1 MNIQPEWKSVIK
13 SLMNYTLKFSYV
25 LLTFKKNEILFK
37 AKLTTFSLH
46 WRVSLVPTNMGE
58 KVSRNLHANHSHYI
72 FHYLCVR
79 SFYLHFFPKRS
90 LVICVFHFIWFLR
103 RKLLFFNVMFKNSI
117 VCKFHFCSSLF
128 TFFLT

>member
-1 MNIQPEWKSVIK
+1 MNIQPEWKSGIM

-37 AKLTTFSLH
+37 EKLTTFSLQLS
-46 WRVSLVPTNMGE
+46 VSLVPTNMGE
-58 KVSRNLHANHSHYI
+58 QVSRNLHANHSHYI
-72 FHYLCVR
+72 FHFLCVR
-79 SFYLHFFPKRS
+79 SFHLQFFPKRC

-117 VCKFHFCSSLF
+117 VCKFHFVVHCLH
-128 TFFLT
+128 FFLT